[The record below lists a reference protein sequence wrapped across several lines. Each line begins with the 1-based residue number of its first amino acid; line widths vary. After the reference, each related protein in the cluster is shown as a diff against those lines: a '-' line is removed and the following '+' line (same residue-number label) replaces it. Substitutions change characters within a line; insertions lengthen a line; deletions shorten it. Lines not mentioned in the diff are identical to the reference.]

1 MRISQNNIN
10 RGKFIKP
17 IAALNNHFLARW
29 DMKRRM
35 GAHGMESLVQK
46 LTPTGNLSIHLADNA
61 NKYSKMKL
69 QGDM

>member
-1 MRISQNNIN
+1 MKIRSNNIN
-10 RGKFIKP
+10 RGKFLKP
-17 IAALNNHFLARW
+17 IPAMNNHFLKRW

-46 LTPTGNLSIHLADNA
+46 LTPTGHLPLHLANNA

-69 QGDM
+69 QGEV

>member
-1 MRISQNNIN
+1 MKINRNNVN

-17 IAALNNHFLARW
+17 ISAMNNHFLARW

-35 GAHGMESLVQK
+35 GMFGMESLVQK
-46 LTPTGNLSIHLADNA
+46 LTPTGHLPLHLANNA

-69 QGDM
+69 QGDA

>member
-17 IAALNNHFLARW
+17 ISALNNNFLKAW

-35 GAHGMESLVQK
+35 GMYGMAAVTPK
-46 LTPTGNLSIHLADNA
+46 FVPTGNLPLHLADNA

-69 QGDM
+69 QGEA